1 MRCPVGP
8 KRDDG
13 AVRFDRME
21 IQNFRSFP
29 SGTTITFPEEENIVV
44 CVGANNAGK
53 SNLLD
58 AMRLVLGGARR
69 FSPDPADFHQLDLGQ
84 EIRIDLH
91 LREPL
96 KRENA
101 YHKTDTIHGFFL
113 RVWRADRGG
122 DHGQLKTEHYCVGAD
137 GKTYVPPAAVGKRS
151 GPADPDAEPVRWLP
165 APASRI
171 LPQLGRVHY
180 LSPSLYRAFD
190 TSGFGVLA
198 QLLDLY
204 RDDFRSDENKYALP
218 GGEVVTRAEA
228 YDRFAVRLSDIL
240 RTDRLAAIE
249 RSLSA
254 NLQTVLG
261 PMAAGAAVSIALPSA
276 EELLADVLSL
286 TVQDDVSSPTL
297 SVDRL
302 GSGYRSLLRLA
313 ILRTYAEIAEDA
325 RPAVFL
331 VEEPEVFL
339 NPHLR
344 RYFSSTLRTLA
355 ARGNDI
361 FITTHDAAFV
371 SLPEYK
377 TVLRIAK
384 SDGRSRP
391 FRCTDPL
398 DFSYERLAQKLRRGG
413 NSELLFAAAAILCE
427 GQDDVAATRALLEEL
442 GIDADSLNVSVVDC
456 GGRDTLPDYVR
467 LLDALHI
474 DVLVITDGD
483 ASKIKDNDDTK
494 RKVEAVEA
502 AAQGRMVR
510 FAEDIETALDT
521 EKRQDNA
528 AHLVGLIEALD
539 VPQLPPEYEI
549 AQLADRLLAFC
560 RRGSAT
566 TEDDDQGSSPP

>member
-1 MRCPVGP
+1 M
-8 KRDDG
+8 
-13 AVRFDRME
+13 RFDRIE
-21 IQNFRSFP
+21 IHNFRSFP
-29 SGTTITFPEEENIVV
+29 AGTTIRFPEEENIVV

-58 AMRLVLGGARR
+58 ALRLVLGGARR
-69 FSPDPADFHQLDLGQ
+69 FSPDPADFHKLDLGQ

-101 YHKTDTIHGFFL
+101 YHRTDTIHGFFM

-122 DHGQLKTEHYCVGAD
+122 DRGLLKTEHYCIGAD

-151 GPADPDAEPVRWLP
+151 GPPDPEAEPIRWLP
-165 APASRI
+165 APATRI

-204 RDDFRSDENKYALP
+204 RDDFRSDENKYELP
-218 GGEVVTRAEA
+218 GGEIVTRAEA
-228 YDRFAVRLSDIL
+228 YDRFTVRLGDIL
-240 RTDRLAAIE
+240 RTERLAAIE
-249 RSLSA
+249 RSLST

-261 PMAAGAAVSIALPSA
+261 PTAAGAAVSIALPSA
-276 EELLADVLSL
+276 EELLAEVLGL
-286 TVQDDVSSPTL
+286 IVQDDVSSPTL
-297 SVDRL
+297 AVDRL

-313 ILRTYAEIAEDA
+313 ILRTYAEIAQEA

-331 VEEPEVFL
+331 IEEPEVFL

-344 RYFSSTLRTLA
+344 RFFSSTLRTLA

-361 FITTHDAAFV
+361 VITTHDAAFV
-371 SLPEYK
+371 SLPEYR

-384 SDGRSRP
+384 TEGRSEP
-391 FRCTDPL
+391 FRCVEPL

-413 NSELLFAAAAILCE
+413 NSEVLFAAAAILCE
-427 GQDDVAATRALLEEL
+427 GQDDVAATRALLEAL

-467 LLDALHI
+467 LLDALNI

-502 AAQGRMVR
+502 AAKDQMFR
-510 FAEDIETALDT
+510 FAEDIEAALKT
-521 EKRQDNA
+521 EKTRDNA

-539 VPQLPPEYEI
+539 VPQLPSEHEI
-549 AQLADRLLAFC
+549 AQLADRLLEFC
-560 RRGSAT
+560 QRGSAT
-566 TEDDDQGSSPP
+566 AGGDAEHSSLPS